1 QWAMLGY
8 AVVAPDYA
16 GLGTDVRH
24 QYLTPPAQARDIINA
39 VPAARKAVK
48 ELGEKRIAIG
58 HSQGGAGIAVAEV
71 QHQIK
76 DPHYPGANAL
86 APVGD
91 VEPFLEQVNNSKYR
105 GYCAFLAYGI
115 KSVYPDFEYGDFLTP
130 QAVKHM
136 SDVDKG
142 GWWVTHATFAY
153 NVPIGK
159 VLQPGW

>member
-1 QWAMLGY
+1 
-8 AVVAPDYA
+8 
-16 GLGTDVRH
+16 LGTGVRH
-24 QYLTPPAQARDIINA
+24 QYLTPTAQARDIINA

-48 ELGEKRIAIG
+48 ELGEKWIAIG
-58 HSQGGAGIAVAEV
+58 HSQGGAVIAVAEM

-76 DPHYPGANAL
+76 DRNYLGAIAL

-115 KSVYPDFEYGDFLTP
+115 KSVYPDFEYRDFLTP
-130 QAVKHM
+130 EAVKYM
-136 SDVDKG
+136 TDVDKG

-159 VLQPGW
+159 VLKPGWKGNKHFQ